1 MNGDVSITRAT
12 VEDAEQVLA
21 LIRRAFAPVAV
32 LYDDPALPPVT
43 ESLDEHRAC
52 YETRVVLK
60 AEDADGT
67 VVGTIQGELR
77 PDGTCYLAR
86 LAVEPGRQGRGIARA
101 LATAIEDVFPEA
113 ARFELF
119 TGHLSTASL
128 GLYASLGYRETR
140 RECVDDRLTLVWLE
154 KMR

>member
-1 MNGDVSITRAT
+1 VNGDVSITRAT

-21 LIRRAFAPVAV
+21 LIHRAFSPVAV
-32 LYDDPALPPVT
+32 LYNDPTLPPVT
-43 ESLDEHRAC
+43 ESLEEHRAC
-52 YETRVVLK
+52 YQTRVVLK
-60 AEDADGT
+60 AEDGGGAL
-67 VVGTIQGELR
+67 VGTIQGELR

-86 LAVEPGRQGRGIARA
+86 LAVEPGRQGQGIARA
-101 LATAIEDVFPEA
+101 LAAAIEDVFPEA

-140 RECVDDRLTLVWLE
+140 REYVDDRLTLVWLE
-154 KMR
+154 KVR